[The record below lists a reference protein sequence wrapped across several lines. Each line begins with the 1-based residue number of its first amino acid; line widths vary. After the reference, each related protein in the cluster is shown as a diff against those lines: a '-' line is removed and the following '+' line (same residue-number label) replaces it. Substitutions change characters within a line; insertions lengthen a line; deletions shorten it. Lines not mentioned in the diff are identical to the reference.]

1 MVKKQKRSATNSN
14 GTERQGPG
22 KLAKTLRSA
31 ASALE
36 HGRHATANRKLAEV
50 FVLGLRKDPAYLT
63 DSCPTILP
71 FSIFNFSPTIRI
83 STPRPRM
90 RYAYAWPTSKGRL
103 SRTTIIF
110 SPVCNLQ
117 SKYVSEFTCEVV
129 PAALYILF
137 ASSLENFGVGAA

>member
-50 FVLGLRKDPAYLT
+50 FVLGLRKDLNH
-63 DSCPTILP
+63 
-71 FSIFNFSPTIRI
+71 SIDDTVKAPIPI
-83 STPRPRM
+83 
-90 RYAYAWPTSKGRL
+90 K
-103 SRTTIIF
+103 
-110 SPVCNLQ
+110 
-117 SKYVSEFTCEVV
+117 
-129 PAALYILF
+129 
-137 ASSLENFGVGAA
+137 